1 MKDAVKRL
9 CNEIAGTS
17 RVTADDRYRL
27 PTTDPDFTMSTRNT
41 ALDAD
46 APIETETPDGPDD
59 DRLIPLQ
66 PRHGPQPKRL
76 R

>member
-1 MKDAVKRL
+1 
-9 CNEIAGTS
+9 
-17 RVTADDRYRL
+17 
-27 PTTDPDFTMSTRNT
+27 MSTRNT

-46 APIETETPDGPDD
+46 APIETETTDDPDD
-59 DRLIPLQ
+59 GRLIPLQ